1 MKHPYKMFE
10 KTDKLFLYQ
19 IVISSGSKIKARGLQ
34 GAAQSGEGGV
44 VILKGKLVTRDPS
57 FVDVGGGYHG
67 DATLHGK
74 NGYYRRKKLI
84 FILVILFFSIKN

>member
-1 MKHPYKMFE
+1 M
-10 KTDKLFLYQ
+10 
-19 IVISSGSKIKARGLQ
+19 Q

-84 FILVILFFSIKN
+84 FILVILFFSIKNWLKRLSYLLLFYWWYAFIFTTSCP

>member
-1 MKHPYKMFE
+1 M
-10 KTDKLFLYQ
+10 
-19 IVISSGSKIKARGLQ
+19 Q

-44 VILKGKLVTRDPS
+44 VILNGKLVTRDPS

-67 DATLHGK
+67 NVTLHGK

-84 FILVILFFSIKN
+84 FIIVILFFSIKNWLKRISYLLLFYWSYAFICSTSCP